1 MKKKLVFIMFVLT
14 LTSFSFATIKV
25 MTYNIRHGL
34 GMDDVF
40 DFRRTIDVLKEEN
53 PDILM
58 VQEVDQGRS
67 RSLDLKQAEII
78 ADELGMDYYFY
89 PTEGKENYGVAIFSK
104 FKSIEKFGFDL
115 PQPKWMLA
123 AQRGAAAMVVEVNGK
138 QMLVI
143 STHLGLGGLQEIRTE
158 VLELLNV
165 SEKYGLPTLIG
176 GDFNISYFE
185 LSYGVKEFLLKFES
199 VNQELKKEI
208 KTFQSDF
215 PGSQIDFI
223 FFTRGDFKIMD
234 AYTVN
239 SFASDHL
246 PLISLIEF

>member
-1 MKKKLVFIMFVLT
+1 MKKYFIFMIMVFIY
-14 LTSFSFATIKV
+14 TSLSFGVIKV

-34 GMDDVF
+34 GMDDIF
-40 DFRRTIDVLKEEN
+40 DFQRIIDVIKAEN

-58 VQEVDQGRS
+58 LQEVDQGRS

-78 ADELGMDYYFY
+78 AEELGMDYYFY
-89 PTEGKENYGVAIFSK
+89 PTEEKDNYGVAIFSK
-104 FKSIEKFGFDL
+104 FKSIDKFGFDL

-123 AQRGAAAMVVEVNGK
+123 TQRGAAAMVIEVNGE

-143 STHLGLGGLQEIRTE
+143 STHLGLGGLQEIQTE
-158 VLELLNV
+158 VLEILNI

-185 LSYGVKEFLLKFES
+185 LSYGVKEFLDKFES
-199 VNQELKKEI
+199 VNQELNKEI
-208 KTFQSDF
+208 KTFQSDI

-223 FFTRGDFKIMD
+223 FFSRGDFKILD

-239 SFASDHL
+239 SLASDHL
-246 PLISLIEF
+246 PLVAVIEF

>member
-1 MKKKLVFIMFVLT
+1 MKKCFVFMVFTLT
-14 LTSFSFATIKV
+14 LISLSFSTIKV

-34 GMDDVF
+34 GMDDIF
-40 DFRRTIDVLKEEN
+40 DFQRVIEVLKDED

-67 RSLDLKQAEII
+67 RSLNLKQAEII
-78 ADELGMDYYFY
+78 AEELGMDYYFY
-89 PTEGKENYGVAIFSK
+89 PTEEKDNYGVAIFSK
-104 FKSIEKFGFDL
+104 FKSIDKFGFDL

-123 AQRGAAAMVVEVNGK
+123 TQRGAAAMVIEVDGK
-138 QMLVI
+138 QMLVM
-143 STHLGLGGLQEIRTE
+143 STHLGLGGLQEIQTE
-158 VLELLNV
+158 VMELLNI

-185 LSYGVKEFLLKFES
+185 LSYGVKEFLRKFES
-199 VNQELKKEI
+199 VNQELNKEI
-208 KTFQSDF
+208 KTFQSDI

-223 FFTRGDFKIMD
+223 FFSRGDFKVLD

-239 SFASDHL
+239 SLASDHL